1 MPTGILPTF
10 SAGLVSADN
19 STNDLRRQNMQAE
32 IDVAATGKA
41 SADREAK
48 LQKACQGFES
58 IFINA
63 ILQEMRKSVP
73 DDGLLPTSNATRTWQ
88 QLFDNQLAETLASR
102 QEMGVAKM
110 LYQQLQEME
119 GEKK

>member
-1 MPTGILPTF
+1 MPTGVLPTF

-19 STNDLRRQNMQAE
+19 LGVDRRRQNMQVE
-32 IDVAATGKA
+32 IDAVAAGKTR
-41 SADREAK
+41 ADREAK
-48 LQKACQGFES
+48 LQKACQGFEA
-58 IFINA
+58 IFINT
-63 ILQEMRKSVP
+63 ILQEMRKSIP

-110 LYQQLQEME
+110 LYQQLQVME
-119 GEKK
+119 VEKK

>member
-1 MPTGILPTF
+1 MPSGVLPTL
-10 SAGLVSADN
+10 GLVSAGN
-19 STNDLRRQNMQAE
+19 SATDVRRQDLQTELDA
-32 IDVAATGKA
+32 VATGETRA
-41 SADREAK
+41 AREVK
-48 LQKACQGFES
+48 LQKACQGFEA
-58 IFINA
+58 IFINT
-63 ILQEMRKSVP
+63 ILQEMRKSIP
-73 DDGLLPTSNATRTWQ
+73 DDGLLPTSSATRTWQ

>member
-19 STNDLRRQNMQAE
+19 STNDLRRQNMQTE
-32 IDVAATGKA
+32 IDAAATGKT